1 MAWIDSDAN
10 SGNKCSAMK
19 PYSYLFHTLLCAMQ
33 LFKFQTTLTYL
44 DNIALFQS
52 YISQVSI
59 MLMLWIRNEVL
70 VRCNNKS
77 CLIKLFSS
85 SFKYFWRDLTII
97 FKKLNI
103 TWCNSQKPAHFPST
117 QMAVKVSCYPC
128 SKNSKKIE
136 VVWIRFVF
144 CPLFL

>member
-44 DNIALFQS
+44 DNIALLQS

-70 VRCNNKS
+70 VRWNNKS
-77 CLIKLFSS
+77 CLIKLWLFSS
-85 SFKYFWRDLTII
+85 SFKYFWRLSNYAQK
-97 FKKLNI
+97 FEI
-103 TWCNSQKPAHFPST
+103 TWCNSQKPAHFST
-117 QMAVKVSCYPC
+117 AQMAVKVF
-128 SKNSKKIE
+128 I
-136 VVWIRFVF
+136 VL
-144 CPLFL
+144 PLFKK